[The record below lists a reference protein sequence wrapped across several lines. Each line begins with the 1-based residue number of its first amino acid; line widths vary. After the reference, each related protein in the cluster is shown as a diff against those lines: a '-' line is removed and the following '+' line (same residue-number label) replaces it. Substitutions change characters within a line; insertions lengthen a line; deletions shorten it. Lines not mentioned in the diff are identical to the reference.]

1 MTNTFVFYSKIFAL
15 LLGTSGA
22 LRHQFFH
29 REPREDLDLD
39 GLEII
44 KELAAEIIIVL
55 LFLHYLRSRD
65 KLYATSLTEM
75 TQLFTK
81 TATEGHD
88 VAATLAEAL
97 SELRV
102 EIARSNGKKDRN
114 G

>member
-1 MTNTFVFYSKIFAL
+1 MDAM
-15 LLGTSGA
+15 
-22 LRHQFFH
+22 
-29 REPREDLDLD
+29 
-39 GLEII
+39 EII

-65 KLYATSLTEM
+65 KLYAESLHSM

-88 VAATLAEAL
+88 VAGKLAEAL

-102 EIARSNGKKDRN
+102 EIARSNGRKDRDDS
-114 G
+114 